1 MTQLQIIEQIIG
13 SLNTG
18 YKFEY
23 EESSM
28 MNVKADD
35 YKRGDSFVY
44 VEEFRQGRITE
55 GRYGGKSKEM
65 KLQIYF
71 CKFCELHNDA
81 RQREKLREQIL
92 ADIVY
97 PFIDGYKKAG
107 YEDVSE
113 WGIYYPLPRFDGN
126 EVSVMLEFMAAMPVC

>member
-1 MTQLQIIEQIIG
+1 MTQLQIIENIID
-13 SLNTG
+13 SLNTN
-18 YKFEY
+18 YRFEY

-28 MNVKADD
+28 MNVRADD

-55 GRYGGKSKEM
+55 MRYGGKIKEM

-71 CKFCELHNDA
+71 CKFCELHNNA
-81 RQREKLREQIL
+81 IEREKLREKIL
-92 ADIVY
+92 TDIVY
-97 PFIDGYKKAG
+97 PFINGYKKAG
-107 YEDVSE
+107 YGNVAE

-126 EVSVMLEFMAAMPVC
+126 EVSVMLEFTAAMPIC